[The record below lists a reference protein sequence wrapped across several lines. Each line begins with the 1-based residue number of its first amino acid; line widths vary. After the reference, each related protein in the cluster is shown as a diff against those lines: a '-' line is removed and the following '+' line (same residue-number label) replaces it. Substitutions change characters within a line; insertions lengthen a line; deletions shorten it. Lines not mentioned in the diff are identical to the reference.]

1 MLLIGNQIIINLA
14 LIVSTVLTC
23 YFVALKFSGNSRIFN
38 QIDLTNTPF
47 WVIFLFGFFIG
58 LSSLILSN
66 NEIVI
71 FNSFKVD
78 MRYVFIFFSVMYG
91 SIQLGEI
98 TTCVVVFGKTLQYLL
113 SGTGGLSF
121 YLNNILLTFLLLAVC
136 ILAKKQHYSWK
147 KSLIVFLSF
156 FIILRIFI
164 FSFVYAPLL
173 QPQKLLNLFFYFLI
187 FSSIFL
193 ITYVIINMVVS
204 VTNTMNHYKARAS
217 TDHLTGLYNRRIFSA
232 DLSDTYILSKKSKQ
246 AFALGILDIDNFK
259 MINDT
264 YGHQTGDSVLKY
276 LANQMHEFTERK
288 DIYIYRI
295 GGEEFA
301 ILTSL
306 SKKETTQILAEFRQ
320 QLISHPFVEN
330 GHPLPITVSIG
341 MTEFNHLSDIDSYEN
356 SDILYVRAD
365 KALYEA
371 KRTGKDKLIWF

>member
-66 NEIVI
+66 NEIMI

-136 ILAKKQHYSWK
+136 ILAKKQQYSWK
-147 KSLIVFLSF
+147 KSLIVFFKF
-156 FIILRIFI
+156 FHYFT
-164 FSFVYAPLL
+164 
-173 QPQKLLNLFFYFLI
+173 NFYFFFCLCP
-187 FSSIFL
+187 SLATTKTPKSIFL
-193 ITYVIINMVVS
+193 
-204 VTNTMNHYKARAS
+204 
-217 TDHLTGLYNRRIFSA
+217 FP
-232 DLSDTYILSKKSKQ
+232 
-246 AFALGILDIDNFK
+246 NF
-259 MINDT
+259 
-264 YGHQTGDSVLKY
+264 
-276 LANQMHEFTERK
+276 
-288 DIYIYRI
+288 
-295 GGEEFA
+295 
-301 ILTSL
+301 
-306 SKKETTQILAEFRQ
+306 
-320 QLISHPFVEN
+320 
-330 GHPLPITVSIG
+330 
-341 MTEFNHLSDIDSYEN
+341 
-356 SDILYVRAD
+356 
-365 KALYEA
+365 
-371 KRTGKDKLIWF
+371 